1 MQPPTNQ
8 PLEIEVDI
16 TVDRHSTEEKWT
28 INLAEEGIE
37 VQKKAPTHPIAKLS
51 LTRQTLDN
59 LRVGGLDLDTAIA
72 TEQIYIR
79 DSKIDLNDL
88 KQYLPQIVNQINY

>member
-1 MQPPTNQ
+1 MQNSTNQ

-16 TVDRHSTEEKWT
+16 TVDRHSIEEKWT
-28 INLAEEGIE
+28 INWAEEGIE

-51 LTRQTLDN
+51 LTRETLDN

-72 TEQIYIR
+72 TEQIYIS

>member
-1 MQPPTNQ
+1 MQNSTNQ

-16 TVDRHSTEEKWT
+16 TVDRHSIEEKWT

-51 LTRQTLDN
+51 LTRETL
-59 LRVGGLDLDTAIA
+59 
-72 TEQIYIR
+72 
-79 DSKIDLNDL
+79 
-88 KQYLPQIVNQINY
+88 